1 MGIGKTFAEAFAKG
15 MLASGAKIPT
25 GGTAFLSVREAD
37 KTAIVDIAQQLSER
51 GFKLVATGGTARV
64 IRAAGVDCQHVNKVK
79 EGRPHVV
86 DMIKNDEI
94 SLIVNTTEGRSA
106 IADSYEIRREAIM
119 RAVCYTTTLSGG
131 RATIQA
137 MAHREVQDVYCLQSL
152 H

>member
-1 MGIGKTFAEAFAKG
+1 M
-15 MLASGAKIPT
+15 ASGAVIPT
-25 GGTAFLSVREAD
+25 GGTAFLSVRDAD
-37 KTAIVDIAQQLSER
+37 KTAIIEIARQLDER
-51 GFKLVATGGTARV
+51 GFRLVATGGTARI
-64 IRAAGVDCQHVNKVK
+64 IRQHGIECRHVNKVK
-79 EGRPHVV
+79 EGRPHIV

-106 IADSYEIRREAIM
+106 IADSYTIRREAIM